1 MKPIRPVAVALALV
15 VAAAAGADELRFAM
29 NEDARDEVEFTS
41 HAPLERITGRSA
53 KIRGA
58 ITIPDPTRLLGDSVD
73 AWFEVDLTTIDT
85 GIELRNAHMR
95 DRFLQTAA
103 YPTATL
109 RLREVIGAV
118 VADDAGPDGVRAVSA
133 LGPGTPTRLS
143 VLGSFRL
150 HGEERQIQID
160 DLTVTHTPA
169 SDDTKGVRPGDL
181 LTVRGSF
188 VIRLDDYDI
197 ERPRGLLL
205 RLSDKVRVEFQMTA
219 STAIAAPSPPEE

>member
-1 MKPIRPVAVALALV
+1 MKPIRLVALALAFV

-29 NEDARDEVEFTS
+29 NHDARDELEFTS
-41 HAPLERITGRSA
+41 RAPLESITGRAA

-58 ITIPDPTRLLGDSVD
+58 IAIHDPTRLLGDSVD

-95 DRFLQTAA
+95 DRFLQTAD

-109 RLREVIGAV
+109 RLREVTDAV

-133 LGPGTPTRLS
+133 LEPGVPTRLS
-143 VLGSFRL
+143 ILGSFRL
-150 HGEERQIQID
+150 HGAERQIQID
-160 DLTVTHTPA
+160 DLTVTHMSA

-205 RLSDKVRVEFQMTA
+205 RLSDKVRVEFHMTA
-219 STAIAAPSPPEE
+219 ATGIAAPSPSDE